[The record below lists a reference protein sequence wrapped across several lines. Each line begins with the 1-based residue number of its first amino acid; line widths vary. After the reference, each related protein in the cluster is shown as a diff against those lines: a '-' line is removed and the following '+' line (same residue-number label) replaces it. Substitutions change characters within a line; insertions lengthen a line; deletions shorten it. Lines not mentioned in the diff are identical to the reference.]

1 MLRRP
6 WSSREGVLMPRPH
19 PPEFRQRA
27 VELARLREKPIA
39 ELARDLGIS
48 DSCLRN
54 WMHQAD
60 LDEGRRSDGMSS
72 AEREEL
78 ARLRR
83 ELRVMGVSTSGFY
96 QRRNQPVTDAELA
109 DAYLANTIHD
119 IWTSSR
125 RTYGAPRARAELRLG
140 LRLPCSTG
148 RTERL
153 MRACGAVGLH
163 YRRRGRGCTRRGDGD
178 PAED

>member
-27 VELARLREKPIA
+27 VELACLREKPIA

-60 LDEGRRSDGMSS
+60 LDEGRRSDGVSS
-72 AEREEL
+72 AERDEL
-78 ARLRR
+78 VRLRR
-83 ELRVMGVSTSGFY
+83 ELRVAKLENEILKRAAAYFA
-96 QRRNQPVTDAELA
+96 AE
-109 DAYLANTIHD
+109 NV
-119 IWTSSR
+119 
-125 RTYGAPRARAELRLG
+125 
-140 LRLPCSTG
+140 LPK
-148 RTERL
+148 
-153 MRACGAVGLH
+153 
-163 YRRRGRGCTRRGDGD
+163 
-178 PAED
+178 